1 MFLRFNRRFK
11 DGKEHRYWNIVESK
25 RCAGGVV
32 LAYQFH
38 AYWVFRGKTR
48 VETSAD
54 DRDTSPHIWARHTS
68 AQHKELHLS

>member
-1 MFLRFNRRFK
+1 
-11 DGKEHRYWNIVESK
+11 
-25 RCAGGVV
+25 V

-54 DRDTSPHIWARHTS
+54 DRDASPHIWARHTS
-68 AQHKELHLS
+68 VQHKGLHFS